1 MAELRLNLITRE
13 WVIIAT
19 EKGKKPEDFIIR
31 ERRRIPEFLETCP
44 FCPGNEEKTPAEICR
59 ISGEK
64 GWGIRVIPNR
74 FAVLTKEGVR
84 KRINIGLKKNVN
96 GIGLHEVIIESPSHN
111 LTTAIMPVGQIKE
124 VIQTYRDRFIEHYN
138 DIRIEHVI
146 IFKNSGPSSGTTIEH
161 PHSQIV
167 GVPVTPLQIRAR
179 IENSMRYFDDTGECL
194 LCNTL
199 GDELADSVRILVET
213 KHFVSFIPYA
223 ALSPF
228 HIWIFPKRHSGSFSD
243 IRQEEMWDLALNMKT
258 TMAKLY
264 YGLGN
269 PDFNYVLRSGRPE
282 DSSSEFLHWYISI
295 VPRVAMAS
303 GFELGSGMYIN
314 PLLPEVAA
322 DFLKNIRIPEQ

>member
-31 ERRRIPEFLETCP
+31 ERRRTPEFLETCP
-44 FCPGNEEKTPAEICR
+44 FCPGNEAKTPEEICR
-59 ISGEK
+59 IGGEK
-64 GWGIRVIPNR
+64 GWKIRVVPNR
-74 FAVLTKEGVR
+74 FAVLTKEGER
-84 KRINIGLKKNVN
+84 KRINIGLKKNVS

-111 LTTAIMPVGQIKE
+111 LTTATMPVEQIKE
-124 VIQTYRDRFIEHYN
+124 VIQTYRDRFLEHYN
-138 DIRIEHVI
+138 DIRIQHVI
-146 IFKNSGPSSGTTIEH
+146 IFKNNGPSSGTTIEH

-199 GDELADSVRILVET
+199 GDELADSARILINT

-269 PDFNYVLRSGRPE
+269 PDFNYVIRSGNPQ

-322 DFLKNIRIPEQ
+322 DFLRSVRIPE